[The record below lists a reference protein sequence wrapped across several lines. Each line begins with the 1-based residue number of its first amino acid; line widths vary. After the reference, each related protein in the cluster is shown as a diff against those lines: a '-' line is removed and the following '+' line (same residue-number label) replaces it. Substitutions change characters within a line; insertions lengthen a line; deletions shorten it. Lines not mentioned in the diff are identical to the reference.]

1 MSLRL
6 RLLVLFTVLVLVV
19 TFAAVA
25 VTMALRNVEAN
36 RVLVT
41 QSLQPASVQSRAL
54 LVALIDQETGERG
67 YLLTGDRRFLQ
78 PYRDGRQEF
87 ADRLAEL
94 RGDFR
99 GDRGMTAALDR
110 VAAAAETWRR
120 VGAMPEI
127 RARRSGEARRA
138 AALVATGR
146 GKAAFDGLRARVA
159 DLQSLIDARAFAAQ
173 RRDVDDL
180 QMLRDL
186 ILISR
191 GTLIF
196 LLVLGA
202 LLLRRWVLAPVQRL
216 RSRMR
221 AVADGRIEEEVLID
235 GPPEV
240 AAVGRDAESMRRR
253 IVAELDAARAATEAL
268 TQHSPVVSLLR
279 SELTSHPRAE
289 ANGLEVAGMVLSAE
303 GVLAGDWWEAFR
315 RPDGTTAL
323 VIADV
328 SGHGAEAGLVAFAF
342 KQRIIALLDSDLD
355 LADAFELAARRPEDV
370 ERFLSCLV
378 VVVDPEAQRLS
389 WVNAGHPPA
398 LVVDRQHR
406 DIVRE
411 LGPTGPLISAVTSGW
426 VVATTLFGP
435 DDMLVAC
442 TDGVLEARGPDGR
455 EFGVTGLVEVMK
467 RLERWSPDEAVAE
480 CREAVRRFAV
490 DVRRDDVTCVALALA
505 RERDTAL
512 PG

>member
-6 RLLVLFTVLVLVV
+6 RLLLLFTVLVLVV
-19 TFAAVA
+19 VLAAIA
-25 VTMALRNVEAN
+25 VVVALRSVEGN
-36 RVLVT
+36 RALVMER
-41 QSLQPASVQSRAL
+41 LQPASAQSRAL
-54 LVALIDQETGERG
+54 LVALSDQETGERG
-67 YLLTGDRRFLQ
+67 YLLTGDAKFLQ
-78 PYRDGRQEF
+78 TYRDGRAEL
-87 ADRLAEL
+87 AERLAEL
-94 RGDFR
+94 RRDFR
-99 GDRGMTAALDR
+99 RDPEMTEALDR
-110 VAAAAETWRR
+110 VAEGAKTWRS
-120 VGAMPEI
+120 GATPEI
-127 RARRSGEARRA
+127 RARRSGAARRA
-138 AALVATGR
+138 EALVATGR
-146 GKAAFDGLRARVA
+146 SQAAFDEARARVF
-159 DLQSLIDARAFAAQ
+159 DVQSLIDSRAQAAQ
-173 RRDVDDL
+173 QRVVDN
-180 QMLRDL
+180 LRTL
-186 ILISR
+186 RSVIVFSRSMVIL
-191 GTLIF
+191 

-202 LLLRRWVLAPVQRL
+202 LLMRRWVLTPVQRL

-221 AVADGRIEEEVLID
+221 AVADGRIEEQVLID

-240 AAVGRDAESMRRR
+240 MALGRDAESMRRR

-279 SELTSHPRAE
+279 SELTSRPPAE

-323 VIADV
+323 VLADV

-355 LADAFELAARRPEDV
+355 LADVFELAARRPEDA

-378 VVVDPEAQRLS
+378 IVVDPEAQRLS
-389 WVNAGHPPA
+389 WVNAGHPSA
-398 LVVDRQHR
+398 LVVDREHR

-435 DDMLVAC
+435 EDMLVAC
-442 TDGVLEARGPDGR
+442 TDGVLEARGPDGQ
-455 EFGVTGLVEVMK
+455 EFGVAGLVEVMK
-467 RLERWSPDEAVAE
+467 RLHRWSPDEAVAE

-490 DVRRDDVTCVALALA
+490 DVRRDDVTCVALSLA
-505 RERDTAL
+505 RERDAVH

>member
-19 TFAAVA
+19 TFAAAA
-25 VTMALRNVEAN
+25 VNMALRHVEAN
-36 RVLVT
+36 RALIT
-41 QSLQPASVQSRAL
+41 DRLQPASVESRAL

-67 YLLTGDRRFLQ
+67 FLLTGDDTFLQ
-78 PYRDGRQEF
+78 PYRDGSAAF

-94 RGDFR
+94 RQDFR
-99 GDRGMTAALDR
+99 GDQGMSATLDR
-110 VAAAAETWRR
+110 VAEAAAAWRR
-120 VGAMPEI
+120 VGAQPEI
-127 RARRSGEARRA
+127 RARQKGNVQRA
-138 AALVATGR
+138 EALVASGR
-146 GKAAFDGLRARVA
+146 SKAAFDEVRARVA
-159 DLQSLIDARAFAAQ
+159 DLQSLIDARAGAAQ
-173 RRDVDDL
+173 RHDADDL
-180 QMLRDL
+180 DRLRLVILVSRGML
-186 ILISR
+186 IL
-191 GTLIF
+191 
-196 LLVLGA
+196 LLVVGG
-202 LLLRRWVLAPVQRL
+202 LLLRRWILAPVRRL

-221 AVADGRIEEEVLID
+221 AVADGRIDEEVLID

-240 AAVGRDAESMRRR
+240 AALGRDAESMRRR
-253 IVAELDAARAATEAL
+253 IVSELESARAATEGL
-268 TQHSPVVSLLR
+268 TQHSPVVTLLR

-289 ANGLEVAGMVLSAE
+289 QDGLEVAGMVLSAE

-323 VIADV
+323 VLADV

-355 LADAFELAARRPEDV
+355 LVDAFELAARQPEDA
-370 ERFLSCLV
+370 ERFLSCIV

-435 DDMLVAC
+435 EDLLVAC
-442 TDGVLEARGPDGR
+442 TDGVLEARGPDGE

-467 RLERWSPDEAVAE
+467 RLHRWSPDEAVAE

-505 RERDTAL
+505 RERDAAL

>member
-1 MSLRL
+1 MI
-6 RLLVLFTVLVLVV
+6 LV
-19 TFAAVA
+19 
-25 VTMALRNVEAN
+25 
-36 RVLVT
+36 
-41 QSLQPASVQSRAL
+41 
-54 LVALIDQETGERG
+54 
-67 YLLTGDRRFLQ
+67 
-78 PYRDGRQEF
+78 
-87 ADRLAEL
+87 
-94 RGDFR
+94 
-99 GDRGMTAALDR
+99 
-110 VAAAAETWRR
+110 
-120 VGAMPEI
+120 
-127 RARRSGEARRA
+127 
-138 AALVATGR
+138 
-146 GKAAFDGLRARVA
+146 
-159 DLQSLIDARAFAAQ
+159 
-173 RRDVDDL
+173 
-180 QMLRDL
+180 
-186 ILISR
+186 SR

-202 LLLRRWVLAPVQRL
+202 LLLRRWVLVPVQRL

-289 ANGLEVAGMVLSAE
+289 ENGLEVAGMVLSAE

-323 VIADV
+323 VLADV

-355 LADAFELAARRPEDV
+355 LADAFELAARRPEDA

-442 TDGVLEARGPDGR
+442 TDGVLEARGPDGA
-455 EFGVTGLVEVMK
+455 GVRGD
-467 RLERWSPDEAVAE
+467 RARRGDEAAGALVA
-480 CREAVRRFAV
+480 RRGGGRVPGGGAPVRGRRTPR
-490 DVRRDDVTCVALALA
+490 RRDLRGAGPGPRPGRRPAGLTGI
-505 RERDTAL
+505 RDRV
-512 PG
+512 PHRGRRWQSG

>member
-6 RLLVLFTVLVLVV
+6 RLVGLFSVLVV
-19 TFAAVA
+19 VVVFAAIA
-25 VTMALRNVEAN
+25 VTVALQRVEAT
-36 RVLVT
+36 RRLVT
-41 QSLQPASVQSRAL
+41 ERLEPASVQSRAL
-54 LVALIDQETGERG
+54 LVALIDHETGQRG
-67 YLLTGDRRFLQ
+67 YLLTGDADFLK
-78 PYRDGRQEF
+78 PYQDGRAAF

-94 RGDFR
+94 REDFR
-99 GDRGMTAALDR
+99 GDREMTATLDR
-110 VAAAAETWRR
+110 VAESAATWQR
-120 VGAMPEI
+120 VGAIPEI
-127 RARRSGEARRA
+127 RARQSGDVQRA
-138 AALVATGR
+138 EALVASGR
-146 GKAAFDGLRARVA
+146 GKAAFDEVRAQVA
-159 DLQSLIDARAFAAQ
+159 ELQTLIDARTREAHQ
-173 RRDVDDL
+173 RDAHDL
-180 QMLRDL
+180 RVLHRV
-186 ILISR
+186 IVFSR
-191 GTLIF
+191 V
-196 LLVLGA
+196 LLLAVLVAGG
-202 LLLRRWVLAPVQRL
+202 LLLRRWIFAPVQCL
-216 RSRMR
+216 RARMR
-221 AVADGRIEEEVLID
+221 AVADGRIEEQVLID

-268 TQHSPVVSLLR
+268 TQHSPVVNLLQK
-279 SELTSHPRAE
+279 ELTSHPRAD

-303 GVLAGDWWEAFR
+303 GVLAGDWWEAFP

-323 VIADV
+323 VLADV

-355 LADAFELAARRPEDV
+355 LVDAFELAARQPEDA
-370 ERFLSCLV
+370 ERFLSCIV

-435 DDMLVAC
+435 EDLLIAC
-442 TDGVLEARGPDGR
+442 TDGVLEARGADGE

-467 RLERWSPDEAVAE
+467 RLDRWSPDAAVAE

-505 RERDTAL
+505 RERDAAL

>member
-19 TFAAVA
+19 AFAAAAAA
-25 VTMALRNVEAN
+25 VTVALRNVEAN
-36 RVLVT
+36 RALVT
-41 QSLQPASVQSRAL
+41 QTLQPASVQSRAL

-67 YLLTGDRRFLQ
+67 YLLTGDNRFLQ
-78 PYRDGRQEF
+78 PYRLGRKEF
-87 ADRLAEL
+87 AERLAEL
-94 RGDFR
+94 RSDFR
-99 GDRGMTAALDR
+99 GDPGMTAALNR
-110 VAAAAETWRR
+110 VAAEAETWRR

-127 RARRSGEARRA
+127 RARQAGHVRRA
-138 AALVATGR
+138 QALVAAGR
-146 GKAAFDGLRARVA
+146 GKAAFDEVRARVA

-173 RRDVDDL
+173 QRDVGDL
-180 QMLRDL
+180 RTLRDV
-186 ILISR
+186 ILFSR
-191 GTLIF
+191 GTLVF

-202 LLLRRWVLAPVQRL
+202 LLLRRWV
-216 RSRMR
+216 RMR
-221 AVADGRIEEEVLID
+221 AVADGQIDEGVLID

-253 IVAELDAARAATEAL
+253 IVAELEAARAATEAL

-289 ANGLEVAGMVLSAE
+289 ENGLEVAGMVLSAE

-342 KQRIIALLDSDLD
+342 KQRIMALLDSDLD
-355 LADAFELAARRPEDV
+355 LADAFELAARRPEDA

-435 DDMLVAC
+435 DDMLVAR
-442 TDGVLEARGPDGR
+442 TDGVLEARGPDGE

-467 RLERWSPDEAVAE
+467 RLDRWSPDEAVAE

-490 DVRRDDVTCVALALA
+490 DVRRDDVTCVALTLA
-505 RERDTAL
+505 RDRDPAQ
-512 PG
+512 PV